1 MLQEATQY
9 LKDKTSFVPETGI
22 ILGSGLGG
30 LVHYL
35 DIRNRFP
42 YAEIPGFPVSTVEGH
57 SGELIFA
64 YLNGQALLVMNGRF
78 HYYEGYG
85 METVVFPIR
94 VMHLMGVKRLIIT
107 NAAGGL
113 NPDFEVG
120 DIMLIEDII
129 SLLPDNPLRGT
140 NKESL
145 GPRFSEMSAPFD
157 LDWMA
162 KVNQAATKIEIDLKK
177 GVYIGV
183 QGPKLESR
191 AEIHYLRMIGGDA
204 VGMSTVPEVIAARH
218 MGIKV
223 LAFSVI
229 TNESIPK
236 VSKIFT
242 HEEVV
247 AVAKKA
253 GEKLVSLVRGVI

>member
-9 LKDKTSFVPETGI
+9 LKEKTSFVPETGI

-30 LVHYL
+30 LVHQL
-35 DIRNRFP
+35 EIKHRFP
-42 YAEIPGFPVSTVEGH
+42 YAEIPGFPLSTVEGH

-64 YLNGQALLVMNGRF
+64 SLNGRALLVMNGRF

-94 VMHLMGVKRLIIT
+94 VMRLMGIKRLVIT

-113 NPDFEVG
+113 NVDFEVG
-120 DIMLIEDII
+120 DIMVIEDII
-129 SLLPDNPLRGT
+129 SLLPDNPLRGV
-140 NKESL
+140 NKESS
-145 GPRFSEMSAPFD
+145 GSRFPDMSAPFD
-157 LDWMA
+157 LEWMA
-162 KVNQAATKIEIDLKK
+162 KVKQAAVKLDIELKK
-177 GVYIGV
+177 GVYVGV

-204 VGMSTVPEVIAARH
+204 VGMSTVPEVIAARQ
-218 MGIKV
+218 MGMKV

-236 VSKIFT
+236 IAKTFT

-247 AVAKKA
+247 AVANKA
-253 GEKLVSLVRGVI
+253 GEKLVHLVMEIV